1 MSKVT
6 MPEPVAAI
14 APAYVL
20 FWASGDTLTRIC
32 ERTGAKVGS
41 LLITTTQA
49 EAYADARVREALD
62 AAAKICDDR
71 AMRNEAAVSAD
82 EPDEAS
88 SLRAAAWQ
96 MGVCARDI
104 RALIK

>member
-1 MSKVT
+1 MTNVP
-6 MPEPVAAI
+6 MPEPVAVI
-14 APAYVL
+14 APAYAL

-49 EAYADARVREALD
+49 EAYADARVREAL
-62 AAAKICDDR
+62 
-71 AMRNEAAVSAD
+71 EAALREMVELAAD
-82 EPDEAS
+82 T
-88 SLRAAAWQ
+88 RANKELVAHESWIANCAAN
-96 MGVCARDI
+96 RI